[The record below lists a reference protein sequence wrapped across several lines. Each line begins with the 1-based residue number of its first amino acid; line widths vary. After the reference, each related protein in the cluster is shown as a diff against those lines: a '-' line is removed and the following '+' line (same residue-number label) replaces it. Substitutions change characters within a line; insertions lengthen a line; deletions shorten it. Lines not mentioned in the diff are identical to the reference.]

1 MALMHVG
8 KTTLKK
14 SPMLILTFVL
24 GVMLGTTFS
33 ALAAGDNKN
42 SIDEFVFGRAE
53 AFLVSLHNIVISLSV
68 DTERSAINIAEL
80 DKRVAKLEL
89 RIAGLEKAGKK

>member
-1 MALMHVG
+1 
-8 KTTLKK
+8 
-14 SPMLILTFVL
+14 
-24 GVMLGTTFS
+24 MLGTTFS

-42 SIDEFVFGRAE
+42 AIDGFVFGRAE

-68 DTERSAINIAEL
+68 DTERSAINFAEL

-89 RIAGLEKAGKK
+89 RIAGLEKAGEK